1 MPDTSFP
8 YGVIADVTRVKAGVS
23 DLSHSRGHNVRFQR
37 TSDIFNLL
45 SYPPSI
51 KNNRRVGMNWDA
63 IGAIGEIMGAVVVVV
78 TLFYLAAQ
86 IKQNNQ
92 SNLMV
97 AAGRLGDT
105 TDAWMRQLVQ
115 DAELHDLYH
124 KGLRDYEALEERE
137 RRRFNML
144 IFQFLKSIES
154 AWAQKDL
161 GVLNTDQWYGYEVSI
176 RDIVGSS
183 GGLIVLEKVKRSFS
197 QNFNTMID
205 EVLAAGKR

>member
-1 MPDTSFP
+1 
-8 YGVIADVTRVKAGVS
+8 
-23 DLSHSRGHNVRFQR
+23 
-37 TSDIFNLL
+37 
-45 SYPPSI
+45 
-51 KNNRRVGMNWDA
+51 MNWDA
-63 IGAIGEIMGAVVVVV
+63 IGATGEIMGAVVVVA